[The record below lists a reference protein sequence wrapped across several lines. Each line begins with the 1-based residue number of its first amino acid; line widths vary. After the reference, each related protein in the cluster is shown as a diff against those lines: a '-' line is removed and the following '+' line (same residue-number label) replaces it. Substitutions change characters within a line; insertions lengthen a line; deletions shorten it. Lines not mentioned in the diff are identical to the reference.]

1 MKISIKQFALLIL
14 TPLMILGALSCKKD
28 SSTPT
33 TPIDPGAGSQEY
45 ITKVIVI
52 FKSEFGLGPYPSCTF
67 SDQDGTGKN
76 VKIDTLKIPKNT
88 IYDQCKILVLDETK
102 SPADTVSNAIL
113 KEGAYHRFHF
123 TYMPNNGNSS
133 SMLFKPLDKDKNG
146 LPIGLQFKDSVGN
159 QSGTGTFNVNL
170 RHFSNGLVKNDDP
183 KAGEA
188 DIFVNFPVQIK

>member
-1 MKISIKQFALLIL
+1 MKITIKQITLLFL

-28 SSTPT
+28 SSNPT

-45 ITKVIVI
+45 ITKVIVT
-52 FKSEFGLGPYPSCTF
+52 FRAPFGLGPYPSCTF
-67 SDQDGTGKN
+67 SDQDGTGRT
-76 VKIDTLKIPKNT
+76 VKIDTLKIPKSSV
-88 IYDQCKILVLDETK
+88 YDLCHIIVLDETK
-102 SPADTVSNAIL
+102 SPVDTVSNAIL

-123 TYMPNNGNSS
+123 TYMPNNGNGSF
-133 SMLFKPLDKDKNG
+133 MNFTLTDKDKNG
-146 LPIGLQFKDSVGN
+146 LSIGLQFKDSVGN